1 MSTILSTLPASPPA
15 RRMTEEEY
23 LAFERH
29 STEKHELHHGYL
41 LPMSGA
47 SFQHNRIVSNMHIFL
62 GYILRDQDF
71 SVFQSDMRV
80 RNPLTEGYYYPDL
93 VVVRGEPSFADGE
106 FDSLLNPVLI
116 SEILSPSTSSNDRS
130 GKFTA
135 YQSIP
140 SLTEYILVAADRL
153 HVSHY
158 RKLEDNRW
166 EIRMY
171 TNETDE
177 LPLLDATVNM
187 PLAEIYR
194 RVKF

>member
-1 MSTILSTLPASPPA
+1 
-15 RRMTEEEY
+15 MTEEEY

-41 LPMSGA
+41 LPKSGA
-47 SFQHNRIVSNMHIFL
+47 SDYHNRIATNFSGFL
-62 GYILRDQDF
+62 WFSLRDKDF
-71 SVFQSDMRV
+71 LVYQSDMRV
-80 RNPLTEGYYYPDL
+80 RNPLTERYYYPGLL
-93 VVVRGEPSFADGE
+93 VVRSEPSFADGE

-116 SEILSPSTSSNDRS
+116 AEILSLSLSPTTTSINLRLT
-130 GKFTA
+130 KTLN
-135 YQSIP
+135 IP
-140 SLTEYILVAADRL
+140 SLTEYVLVAADHL

-177 LPLLDATVNM
+177 LSVLDGTVTIPLTEV
-187 PLAEIYR
+187 YR